1 MTMDQITLAARADAG
16 IGAPDLR
23 TVDCDPDFWYPVAWS
38 RELKAGKTIGTRY
51 A

>member
-1 MTMDQITLAARADAG
+1 MNQIFSTDSMPRPALTPG
-16 IGAPDLR
+16 EDLR
-23 TVDCDPDFWYPVAWS
+23 RIRCDPDFWYPVAWS